1 MSGESNERERW
12 DAYLEG
18 LRKKPGELD
27 DMLPMF
33 EYWVCSGYAS
43 EVEWRLA
50 IEVADLKRRLD
61 ATEEPGEEE
70 RMYAKLD
77 YESGDD
83 AKKLIREIN
92 RDLRSHGL
100 LPNRYTGR
108 GHRTRKHRHTGSC
121 TRQVGQSGLLP
132 RSLPIPVRAALSLAV
147 PFLFAALTTWRLKHR
162 NHP

>member
-61 ATEEPGEEE
+61 ATEEPV
-70 RMYAKLD
+70 R
-77 YESGDD
+77 
-83 AKKLIREIN
+83 
-92 RDLRSHGL
+92 RSA
-100 LPNRYTGR
+100 
-108 GHRTRKHRHTGSC
+108 C
-121 TRQVGQSGLLP
+121 TQNSIMNQV
-132 RSLPIPVRAALSLAV
+132 
-147 PFLFAALTTWRLKHR
+147 TTLKS
-162 NHP
+162 